1 MRAVQA
7 LLVRSSRVRSQVA
20 DAPRASPATQDDE
33 EAGLQIDRV
42 CEDPRA
48 IIITCN
54 RGESMVML
62 SLEEFKAL
70 EETAYLL
77 RSPATAKRLLG
88 AIERLAQ
95 GFGLGRRLL
104 A

>member
-1 MRAVQA
+1 
-7 LLVRSSRVRSQVA
+7 
-20 DAPRASPATQDDE
+20 
-33 EAGLQIDRV
+33 
-42 CEDPRA
+42 
-48 IIITCN
+48 
-54 RGESMVML
+54 ML